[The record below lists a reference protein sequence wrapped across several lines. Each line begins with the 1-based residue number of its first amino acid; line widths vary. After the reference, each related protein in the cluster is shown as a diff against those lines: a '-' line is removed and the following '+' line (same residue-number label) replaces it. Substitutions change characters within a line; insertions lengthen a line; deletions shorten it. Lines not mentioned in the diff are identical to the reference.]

1 MNKKINYL
9 ENRKESYKTS
19 SNVFISFKYAFSG
32 ISYVLK
38 TSRNFKI
45 QLIFAVTSLII
56 GFLLKISL
64 SNYVI
69 LIATIMSVLIL
80 EILNTSIESIVDLIV
95 KKEFSFLAKISK
107 DTSAGAVLL
116 ASINSVI
123 IAVYIFVPKIKLL
136 FESIFWEK
144 VFLSWINTILKKEDY
159 ELPNYIFE
167 KKSFSL
173 GLQIIS
179 NKEIASLNKKWM
191 Q

>member
-1 MNKKINYL
+1 MEKKINSL
-9 ENRKESYKTS
+9 KNRIDSYKTS
-19 SNVFISFKYAFSG
+19 SNLLKSFRYAFSG

-45 QLIFAVTSLII
+45 QLIFAITSLMI
-56 GFLLKISL
+56 GFLLQISQ

-80 EILNTSIESIVDLIV
+80 EILNTSIESIVDLV
-95 KKEFSFLAKISK
+95 LKKEFSSLAKISK

-136 FESIFWEK
+136 FESI
-144 VFLSWINTILKKEDY
+144 
-159 ELPNYIFE
+159 
-167 KKSFSL
+167 
-173 GLQIIS
+173 
-179 NKEIASLNKKWM
+179 
-191 Q
+191 

>member
-1 MNKKINYL
+1 MDKKINSQK
-9 ENRKESYKTS
+9 NRIESYKTS
-19 SNVFISFKYAFSG
+19 SNVLKSFKYAFSG

-45 QLIFAVTSLII
+45 QLIFAVTSLMI
-56 GFLLKISL
+56 GFLLQISQ

-80 EILNTSIESIVDLIV
+80 EILNTSIESIVDLV
-95 KKEFSFLAKISK
+95 VEKEFSSLAKISK

-136 FESIFWEK
+136 FESI
-144 VFLSWINTILKKEDY
+144 
-159 ELPNYIFE
+159 
-167 KKSFSL
+167 
-173 GLQIIS
+173 
-179 NKEIASLNKKWM
+179 
-191 Q
+191 

>member
-1 MNKKINYL
+1 MQKKINSI

-19 SNVFISFKYAFSG
+19 SNVLISFKYAFNG

-45 QLIFAVTSLII
+45 QLIFAFTSLMI
-56 GFLLKISL
+56 GFLLKISQ

-80 EILNTSIESIVDLIV
+80 EILNTSIESIVDLVV
-95 KKEFSFLAKISK
+95 KKEFNSLAKISK

-136 FESIFWEK
+136 FESI
-144 VFLSWINTILKKEDY
+144 
-159 ELPNYIFE
+159 
-167 KKSFSL
+167 
-173 GLQIIS
+173 
-179 NKEIASLNKKWM
+179 
-191 Q
+191 

>member
-1 MNKKINYL
+1 MDKKINSL
-9 ENRKESYKTS
+9 KNRIESYKTS
-19 SNVFISFKYAFSG
+19 TNVLKSFKYAFSG

-45 QLIFAVTSLII
+45 QLFFAVASLMI
-56 GFLLKISL
+56 GFFLQISQ

-80 EILNTSIESIVDLIV
+80 EILNTSIESIVDLVV
-95 KKEFSFLAKISK
+95 KKEFSSLAKISK

-136 FESIFWEK
+136 FESI
-144 VFLSWINTILKKEDY
+144 
-159 ELPNYIFE
+159 
-167 KKSFSL
+167 
-173 GLQIIS
+173 
-179 NKEIASLNKKWM
+179 
-191 Q
+191 

>member
-1 MNKKINYL
+1 MGKKIKSL
-9 ENRKESYKTS
+9 KNRIESYETS
-19 SNVFISFKYAFSG
+19 SNVLKSFKYAFSG

-45 QLIFAVTSLII
+45 QLIFAITTLMI
-56 GFLLKISL
+56 GFLLQISQ

-80 EILNTSIESIVDLIV
+80 EILNTSIESIVDLVV
-95 KKEFSFLAKISK
+95 KKEFSSLAKISK

-136 FESIFWEK
+136 FESI
-144 VFLSWINTILKKEDY
+144 
-159 ELPNYIFE
+159 
-167 KKSFSL
+167 
-173 GLQIIS
+173 
-179 NKEIASLNKKWM
+179 
-191 Q
+191 